1 VRVESHL
8 AVQFGLTACSTR
20 IADSGFIFL
29 IHLEGDAMSYDRLR
43 AVPGAIAL
51 ALLML
56 IAPRAEAQRVRQN
69 FFRPSTPIVTPNQ
82 TAAMNSILFPPRF
95 FNPPF
100 YTTLAAQNPFLLAV
114 GLNNVPFNSP
124 FGFGPNS
131 YLNNV
136 LLANRLLYTNMY
148 GYGGFG
154 NPYAGYGY
162 GGYGGYGYGYP
173 MTYGYG
179 YPAYGYS
186 GGYGYAYS
194 PQLYGGTYASSGY
207 SPAYA
212 GGSYQSGYKS
222 SNGNSYQPQYAGKY
236 GVGSAYSTSP
246 YMTSIAA
253 GNFEI
258 AVYDNSISES
268 KVTIPAGATVL
279 WTNQGKKP
287 HTLTADNESWRSS
300 LPRDGSFS
308 LKFLQPGT
316 YQYHVDAK
324 PHQIEGAIVVK

>member
-1 VRVESHL
+1 MWNFSW
-8 AVQFGLTACSTR
+8 
-20 IADSGFIFL
+20 
-29 IHLEGDAMSYDRLR
+29 R
-43 AVPGAIAL
+43 AGPGAIAL
-51 ALLML
+51 VLLMI
-56 IAPRAEAQRVRQN
+56 IAPRAQAQRVRQN

-82 TAAMNSILFPPRF
+82 TAAMNSILFPQRF

-100 YTTLAAQNPFLLAV
+100 YSTLAAQNPFLLAA

-136 LLANRLLYTNMY
+136 LLANRLRYSNMY
-148 GYGGFG
+148 GYGGYG

-179 YPAYGYS
+179 
-186 GGYGYAYS
+186 GYGYGYPS
-194 PQLYGGTYASSGY
+194 YGYGGSGYTYNPQLYGGGSGYASNGYSSGY
-207 SPAYA
+207 YS
-212 GGSYQSGYKS
+212 GGYQSGYKS
-222 SNGNSYQPQYAGKY
+222 PNGNSYQPQYAGKY
-236 GVGSAYSTSP
+236 GGSSGYPTSP
-246 YMTSIAA
+246 YMASIAA
-253 GNFEI
+253 GSFEI
-258 AVYDNSISES
+258 AVFDNSISEN
-268 KVTIPAGATVL
+268 KVNIPAGTAVL

-287 HTLTADNESWRSS
+287 HTLAADDGTWESK
-300 LPRDGSFS
+300 LPREGSFS

-324 PHQIEGAIVVK
+324 PNQIEGTIVVK